1 MVRVIMSVSL
11 RGIIGIRTQRTV
23 GADNIMFA
31 IDYPYERTED
41 AVGFIRTA
49 PLEADDM
56 AKITHRNAE
65 RIFGIAAA

>member
-1 MVRVIMSVSL
+1 
-11 RGIIGIRTQRTV
+11 
-23 GADNIMFA
+23 MFA

-41 AVGFIRTA
+41 AVDFIRSA

-56 AKITHRNAE
+56 TKIAYRNAE